1 MLAQTGQ
8 AEQPGFESAS
18 GLASGRNEAD
28 RLNHVEQKLNDGISA
43 FYRSQWHEARRIFS
57 HLQDE
62 DETDP
67 RPYFFEAMVPFWQYF
82 FAGEDPVA
90 AEQFLSKSE
99 KAISV
104 GKKRMDSAPED
115 TTTVLMIGGL
125 YGYRGLVAA
134 SERHYRTAVQSG
146 TSGLSFTR
154 RLMRM
159 SSDNPDVL
167 IGQGI
172 FNYMVGTMP
181 REARWL
187 TSMAG
192 LSGNRE
198 VGLEKLEE
206 AAERDTY
213 TSTDARM
220 ILTYL
225 YMHEELH
232 DDALRVVKPLVDQW
246 PDNIIFR
253 YYYALSLEK
262 TGQIKQALSQ
272 YRQVVEKNHP
282 ELQSLVKM
290 GKERLESL
298 SARADYQPD

>member
-1 MLAQTGQ
+1 M
-8 AEQPGFESAS
+8 
-18 GLASGRNEAD
+18 
-28 RLNHVEQKLNDGISA
+28 NHFEQKLNDGISA
-43 FYRSQWHEARRIFS
+43 FYRLDWDKARNIFTG
-57 HLQDE
+57 LQDA
-62 DETDP
+62 DYNDP

-82 FAGEDPVA
+82 FAGEDSDA

-99 KAISV
+99 KAIAV

-115 TTTVLMIGGL
+115 TTTVLMMGGL

-134 SERHYRTAVQSG
+134 SERHYRTAIQSG

-167 IGQGI
+167 IGQGV

-181 REARWL
+181 REARWV
-187 TSMAG
+187 TSLAG

-220 ILTYL
+220 ILAYL
-225 YMHEELH
+225 YVDEELY

-246 PDNIIFR
+246 PENIIFR

-262 TGQIKQALSQ
+262 NGQKKQALSQ
-272 YRQVVEKNHP
+272 YRLVVEEDHP
-282 ELQSLVKM
+282 ELQSLVMM

-298 SARADYQPD
+298 SARAHNRSD